1 MIYQDYLEQNNY
13 SKTTIEHYIKRIKE
27 FTTWSKKYGIKANEI
42 DYKTCLKYIKYL
54 QQPARRGGKRI
65 QVQTINNNIVTLRNY
80 FNYLIETDKR
90 AENPIEEVSVKGTV
104 KRVFHNLLDA
114 DELEDLY
121 YSYETDTFNKYTNF
135 KTKLTAKRNK
145 IITGL
150 LVYQGLNT
158 TNLKSLL
165 LEHLELYK
173 GKIYV
178 PSTRRNNSR
187 TMELKS
193 WQVLDLL
200 EYVNEIRPKI
210 EKYNNIYNEQLFVPQ
225 THFNDLVRI
234 GIFRNL
240 KKINHKVVNVNHL
253 RASVIVNWLGQF
265 NIRKVQYLA
274 GHKYIS
280 STEKYRQNNL
290 ESLHEAV
297 NEFHPLS

>member
-1 MIYQDYLEQNNY
+1 MIIYEEYLHQNNY
-13 SKTTIEHYIKRIKE
+13 SKTTIKHNLISVAKFTKWLQSKRLSA
-27 FTTWSKKYGIKANEI
+27 TEI
-42 DYKTCLKYIKYL
+42 DYKGSLRYIKHL
-54 QQPARRGGKRI
+54 QGKKVSVR
-65 QVQTINNNIVTLRNY
+65 TINIELTNIRKY
-80 FNYLIETDKR
+80 FNYLIEINQR
-90 AENPIEEVSVKGTV
+90 AQSPIEEVTVKGAV
-104 KRVFHNLLDA
+104 KRVLHNLLEA

-121 YSYETDTFNKYTNF
+121 YSFETESFNKYSNY
-135 KTKLTAKRNK
+135 KAKLSAKRNK

-200 EYVNEIRPKI
+200 EYVNEIRPQI
-210 EKYNNIYNEQLFVPQ
+210 VKYSNIHNDQLFIPQ
-225 THFNDLVRI
+225 NHFNDLVRI
-234 GIFRNL
+234 GIFRKL
-240 KKINHKVVNVNHL
+240 KKINNKVVNVNHL

-290 ESLHEAV
+290 ESLHEAI